1 MNIQYSSMRIVIS
14 FRRKGSLAEETMS
27 ASMFMRVS
35 KFSLVVLLFVTI
47 LMMSPLPS
55 PVRAIYSAGQIQWCK
70 GITSTAQN
78 FGTFSFGGGCISPVG
93 SATFSTTDG
102 AAFILLQMADIGT
115 VTYEFFTQWRDPNGD
130 LCAECTHDS
139 GGITF
144 NVNAITISDSI
155 QISGRLPASRP
166 GTWSVELLVS
176 PGNVS
181 PVSLATSSFTIGS
194 TQTAP
199 TTFGVT
205 VGVDPSITQVT
216 VDGQASAAGTKF
228 TWNQGDQHTLSAK
241 KTVAGDK
248 PGTQYVFTGWSD
260 GVSDTTRTITVNSNA
275 VYTAQYKTQY
285 QLTVNS
291 DYGSATGADWY
302 DEGSKTNAV
311 LDTSTVSDGPLY
323 NWVFAG
329 WTDDASGTNLKSN
342 PITMDSPKTT
352 TATWNHD
359 FSMIFYAIIG
369 AVIAVVAVAGI
380 MLMRRGKA
388 PKTPRMAAPATQL
401 SGEQKF
407 CPHCHAVL
415 PMEAAV
421 CSACGKPT

>member
-1 MNIQYSSMRIVIS
+1 
-14 FRRKGSLAEETMS
+14 
-27 ASMFMRVS
+27 MRVS
-35 KFSLVVLLFVTI
+35 KISLVVLLLFATI
-47 LMMSPLPS
+47 LMMFPLPS
-55 PVRAIYSAGQIQWCK
+55 PVGAIYSAGQIQWCK
-70 GITSTAQN
+70 GITSTAQT
-78 FGTFSFGGGCISPVG
+78 FGTFSFGGGCISPV
-93 SATFSTTDG
+93 STATFSPTDG
-102 AAFILLQMADIGT
+102 SAFILMQMADISET
-115 VTYEFFTQWRDPNGD
+115 ATYYFLTQWRDPNGD
-130 LCAECTHDS
+130 LCNECNHES

-155 QISGRLPASRP
+155 QIAGRLPASRP
-166 GTWSVELLVS
+166 GAWSMGLLVS
-176 PGNVS
+176 VNGMSYVS
-181 PVSLATSSFTIGS
+181 MATSSFTIGS

-205 VGVDPSITQVT
+205 VGVTPSVTQVT

-260 GVSDTTRTITVNSNA
+260 GVSDATRTITINSNA

-323 NWVFAG
+323 NWVFTG

-342 PITMDSPKTT
+342 PITMDNPKTA
-352 TATWNHD
+352 TATWSHE
-359 FSMIFYAIIG
+359 FSMIFYAVIV
-369 AVIAVVAVAGI
+369 AVIAVVAVVAVVA
-380 MLMRRGKA
+380 MMRRGKGPKAVQEA
-388 PKTPRMAAPATQL
+388 PTSAPPTKKL
-401 SGEQKF
+401 TGKQKYCAHCRAVIPKESTF
-407 CPHCHAVL
+407 C
-415 PMEAAV
+415 
-421 CSACGKPT
+421 SSCGQST